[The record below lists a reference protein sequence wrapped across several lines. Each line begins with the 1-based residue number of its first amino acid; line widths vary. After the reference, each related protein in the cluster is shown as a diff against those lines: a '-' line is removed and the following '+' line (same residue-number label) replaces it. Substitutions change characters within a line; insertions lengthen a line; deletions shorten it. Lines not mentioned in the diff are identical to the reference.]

1 MVFQS
6 NRDGP
11 RNLYWKAADGTG
23 QVDRLTTSESIQA
36 PADVSPDGSTL
47 LFVEARPL
55 PNADVGA
62 LSLDGNHTVD
72 WLVGEKMEAPPGF
85 EPGMEVLQ
93 TSALPLG
100 DGAVRT
106 GFSTKGRRWSGK
118 RDSNPRLRPWQGRT
132 LPLSYSRPL
141 NLKTAYHAGG
151 GPSKRAARRRHR
163 YEPTTG
169 ITNPRRR
176 RWSRPQI
183 PAAHPASARRQHQSG
198 TRRHPDGYGPDSPAP
213 FA

>member
-1 MVFQS
+1 MTTGIYRRGLCAHSWRAVRFHEGTRRS
-6 NRDGP
+6 SRRGP
-11 RNLYWKAADGTG
+11 ASARASEWDHVWDHSLGRGFFRRMTEK
-23 QVDRLTTSESIQA
+23 RTTLWVSE
-36 PADVSPDGSTL
+36 
-47 LFVEARPL
+47 
-55 PNADVGA
+55 
-62 LSLDGNHTVD
+62 
-72 WLVGEKMEAPPGF
+72 LVGEKMEAPPGF